1 MIVRTKLGL
10 HSRIGL
16 HYNFRRVVLSV
27 HRQLHVVSPRVNNG
41 AEVEEPAEAA
51 TAAAPASTATSKS
64 SSQVGRAWRR
74 ITAQVPLHAIDAT
87 VFLPHDF
94 ANHFA

>member
-16 HYNFRRVVLSV
+16 HYNFRRVVLSI

-41 AEVEEPAEAA
+41 AEVEEAAEAA
-51 TAAAPASTATSKS
+51 ATASTATTTTKS
-64 SSQVGRAWRR
+64 RWQVGRAWRR
-74 ITAQVPLHAIDAT
+74 ITAQIPLHAIDAN
-87 VFLPHDF
+87 VFRPHEV